1 MQVAAHMCRRLL
13 LRHSGVSVY
22 AVGLCWMPVL
32 FSSVWFIVVLRSS
45 ENSTCKL
52 KHRDKYVKK
61 YTCIAR
67 YGHDCTWGAMQKIAS
82 SQTMSLW
89 HDWAQVEGLKGLR
102 GDLGKKNKNN
112 SDR

>member
-1 MQVAAHMCRRLL
+1 
-13 LRHSGVSVY
+13 
-22 AVGLCWMPVL
+22 MPVL

>member
-1 MQVAAHMCRRLL
+1 
-13 LRHSGVSVY
+13 
-22 AVGLCWMPVL
+22 MPVL

-52 KHRDKYVKK
+52 KQRDKYVKK
-61 YTCIAR
+61 STRIAR
-67 YGHDCTWGAMQKIAS
+67 YGHNCTWGTMQKMAS
-82 SQTMSLW
+82 SLAMSLW
-89 HDWAQVEGLKGLR
+89 RDWEQVEGLKGLR

>member
-1 MQVAAHMCRRLL
+1 
-13 LRHSGVSVY
+13 
-22 AVGLCWMPVL
+22 MPVM

-52 KHRDKYVKK
+52 KQRDKYVKK

-67 YGHDCTWGAMQKIAS
+67 YGHDCTWVAMQKIAS

-89 HDWAQVEGLKGLR
+89 RDWAQVKGLKG
-102 GDLGKKNKNN
+102 DLGQKNKNN

>member
-1 MQVAAHMCRRLL
+1 MQGAAHMCRRLL
-13 LRHSGVSVY
+13 LRHSGVLAY

-45 ENSTCKL
+45 ENSTCKH
-52 KHRDKYVKK
+52 KQRDKYVKK
-61 YTCIAR
+61 STRIAR
-67 YGHDCTWGAMQKIAS
+67 YGPNCIWGAMQKMAS
-82 SQTMSLW
+82 SLAMSLW
-89 HDWAQVEGLKGLR
+89 RDWAQVEGLKGLR